1 MLADKEPKTTLKLHM
16 LFMDDAYV
24 YVYILNFLS
33 IYAYIYIYI
42 YIYKHMYMV
51 MFIYILSI
59 CIIELLVGC
68 PAQLKNKIKN
78 YHI

>member
-42 YIYKHMYMV
+42 
-51 MFIYILSI
+51 
-59 CIIELLVGC
+59 
-68 PAQLKNKIKN
+68 
-78 YHI
+78 